1 MIPVEVEGRCERIK
15 VPVEFVESEIGS
27 VLKKKEKL
35 M

>member
-1 MIPVEVEGRCERIK
+1 MIALEVEGRCERIK

-27 VLKKKEKL
+27 VLKERKS